1 MERTRE
7 TELIESAK
15 QGNHTAFGEL
25 VEHLQPQLFRTLYRF
40 VGNEEEA
47 RDILQEALLQA
58 YRALHTFRGESGFYT
73 WLYRIAIRICYREI
87 NSKRFQ
93 TQRASE
99 PFPYES
105 AEVLVE
111 RARREFIS
119 RQKSPRD
126 ESEQREKIERV
137 RQAIRSL
144 PPKYYE
150 IVVLRDLEELSYGEI
165 ARALGISIG
174 TVMSRLNRGR
184 KKLLEKLKQREAGHE
199 KTN

>member
-73 WLYRIAIRICYREI
+73 WLYRIAIRICHREMS
-87 NSKRFQ
+87 SKRFQ
-93 TQRASE
+93 ARRASE
-99 PFPYES
+99 PFPSES
-105 AEVLVE
+105 PEALVE

-137 RQAIRSL
+137 RRAIKSL

-150 IVVLRDLEELSYGEI
+150 IVVLRDLEELSYEEI
-165 ARALGISIG
+165 AHALGISIG
-174 TVMSRLNRGR
+174 TVMSRLSRGR
-184 KKLLEKLKQREAGHE
+184 KKLLEKLKQRD
-199 KTN
+199 

>member
-7 TELIESAK
+7 AVLIESAK
-15 QGNHTAFGEL
+15 QGNHNAFGEL
-25 VEHLQPQLFRTLYRF
+25 VQHLQPQLYRTMYRF

-58 YRALHTFRGESGFYT
+58 YRALHTFRGESSFYT

-87 NSKRFQ
+87 KSKRFQ
-93 TQRASE
+93 ARRVSE
-99 PFPYES
+99 ALPSEA
-105 AEVLVE
+105 AEALVE

-119 RQKSPRD
+119 RQKSPR
-126 ESEQREKIERV
+126 ELTEQKEKIERV
-137 RQAIRSL
+137 RRAIKSL

-150 IVVLRDLEELSYGEI
+150 IVVLRDLEELSYEEI
-165 ARALGISIG
+165 AHALGISMG

-184 KKLLEKLKQREAGHE
+184 KKLLEKLKQCD
-199 KTN
+199 